1 MGLHPME
8 EARPLDYGTGMK
20 WKVSPMKST
29 AQILLSL
36 VLVAATTWIPAVQAQ
51 GQPPVNLGSTAH
63 FTILA
68 GAAITQPTAGGI
80 INGDIGL
87 SPATGAS
94 IGIPPALVNGTIY
107 AVDATGTQAP
117 NVVIDPALLTAAK
130 GDLTIAYND
139 AAGRTPV
146 PTGDFLNPNGG
157 NIGGLNLVPGL
168 YKFDTTAL
176 ITGSDVTLTGG
187 PDDVW
192 IFQIGTDLQVG
203 SGISVIL
210 AGGAQARN
218 VFWQVG
224 TSATLDTGSSFKG
237 TILADQSI
245 TMNTTSTME
254 GRALAFT
261 GQVAFS
267 GDGGSLPQPAPPQ
280 FTHVE
285 TMPSDSVAV
294 VLDVTPYFPLTLES
308 CPDLILADWEPIVT
322 DTPAD
327 SIWAFTNTFAASVT
341 TRFYRAFHTLP

>member
-1 MGLHPME
+1 
-8 EARPLDYGTGMK
+8 MK
-20 WKVSPMKST
+20 TKM
-29 AQILLSL
+29 QILLSL
-36 VLVAATTWIPAVQAQ
+36 VLAAGATWIPPVQAA
-51 GQPPVNLGSTAH
+51 GPAPIDLGSCAH

-68 GAAITQPTAGGI
+68 GSAITQPTAGGV

-87 SPATGAS
+87 SPASGAS
-94 IGIPPALVNGTIY
+94 IGIPPEQVNGTIY

-168 YKFDTTAL
+168 YKFTGTAL

-192 IFQIGTDLQVG
+192 IFQIAADLQVG
-203 SGISVIL
+203 SGVAVIL

-218 VFWQVG
+218 IFWQVG

-245 TMNTTSTME
+245 TMNTTSTVE

-267 GDGGSLPQPAPPQ
+267 GDGGSLPQPAVPRFTAITHLPP
-280 FTHVE
+280 H
-285 TMPSDSVAV
+285 SASV
-294 VLDVTPYFPLTLES
+294 VLDTTPHFQLTLQASPAMAPTNWTTIAE
-308 CPDLILADWEPIVT
+308 A
-322 DTPAD
+322 TPV
-327 SIWAFTNTFAASVT
+327 STPWSFTNDTVTSGVT
-341 TRFYRAFHTLP
+341 TRFYRAFLTQP

>member
-1 MGLHPME
+1 
-8 EARPLDYGTGMK
+8 
-20 WKVSPMKST
+20 MKSNT
-29 AQILLSL
+29 KILLSL
-36 VLVAATTWIPAVQAQ
+36 VLAAGAAWTPLAPAQ
-51 GQPPVNLGSTAH
+51 GQPPVNLGSAAR

-94 IGIPPALVNGTIY
+94 IGIPPELVNGTIY

-146 PTGDFLNPNGG
+146 PTGDFLNPNSG
-157 NIGGLNLVPGL
+157 NLGGLNLVPGL

-187 PDDVW
+187 PDEVW

-218 VFWQVG
+218 IFWQVG
-224 TSATLDTGSSFKG
+224 TSATMDTGSSFKG

-245 TMNTTSTME
+245 TMNTTSTIE
-254 GRALAFT
+254 GRALAFS

-267 GDGGSLPQPAPPQ
+267 GDGGSLPGALH
-280 FTHVE
+280 FTDI
-285 TMPSDSVAV
+285 TTLSPTAKAV
-294 VLDVTPYFPLTLES
+294 VISTTPNVLLTLES
-308 CPDLILADWEPIVT
+308 CPDLILADWEPVT
-322 DTPAD
+322 SDTPPSSPWSFTDEPIAAD
-327 SIWAFTNTFAASVT
+327 VT
-341 TRFYRAFHTLP
+341 PRFYRAFLSYP

>member
-1 MGLHPME
+1 
-8 EARPLDYGTGMK
+8 
-20 WKVSPMKST
+20 
-29 AQILLSL
+29 
-36 VLVAATTWIPAVQAQ
+36 
-51 GQPPVNLGSTAH
+51 
-63 FTILA
+63 
-68 GAAITQPTAGGI
+68 
-80 INGDIGL
+80 
-87 SPATGAS
+87 
-94 IGIPPALVNGTIY
+94 
-107 AVDATGTQAP
+107 
-117 NVVIDPALLTAAK
+117 VIDPARLTAAK

-146 PTGDFLNPNGG
+146 PTGDFLNPNSG

-203 SGISVIL
+203 SGIAVIL

-218 VFWQVG
+218 IFWQVG

-245 TMNTTSTME
+245 TMNTTSSME

-267 GDGGSLPQPAPPQ
+267 GDGGSLPGALL
-280 FTHVE
+280 FTDITSLSPTAEAVVIS
-285 TMPSDSVAV
+285 TMPN
-294 VLDVTPYFPLTLES
+294 VLLTLES
-308 CPDLILADWEPIVT
+308 CPDLILADWEPVTT
-322 DTPAD
+322 DTPL
-327 SIWAFTNTFAASVT
+327 SSPWSFTNEPIAADET
-341 TRFYRAFHTLP
+341 TRFYRAFLTFP

>member
-1 MGLHPME
+1 
-8 EARPLDYGTGMK
+8 MK
-20 WKVSPMKST
+20 T
-29 AQILLSL
+29 QTQILLSL
-36 VLVAATTWIPAVQAQ
+36 VMAAGATWTPPAQAA
-51 GQPPVNLGSTAH
+51 GPAPVDLRSCAH
-63 FTILA
+63 FTVLA

-80 INGDIGL
+80 IHGDIGL

-94 IGIPPALVNGTIY
+94 IGIPPSLVEGTIY

-117 NVVIDPALLTAAK
+117 NVVIDPTLLTAAK
-130 GDLTIAYND
+130 GDLTLAFDD

-146 PTGDFLNPNGG
+146 PSGDFLNPNGG

-203 SGISVIL
+203 SGIAVIA

-218 VFWQVG
+218 IFWQVG

-237 TILADQSI
+237 TILAGQSI
-245 TMNTTSTME
+245 TMNTTSSLE

-267 GDGGSLPQPAPPQ
+267 GNGGSLPEPAVPRFTDISHLPP
-280 FTHVE
+280 
-285 TMPSDSVAV
+285 DSASV
-294 VLDVTPYFPLTLES
+294 VLDTTPYFLLTLQS
-308 CPDLILADWEPIVT
+308 SPGMAPADWTTLAEEMPAA
-322 DTPAD
+322 TPW
-327 SIWAFTNTFAASVT
+327 SFTNESLAAGVT
-341 TRFYRAFHTLP
+341 TRFYRAFLTRP